1 MKIRMRDGREFEG
14 TPVEIVRGMQGIAF
28 GVEHLS
34 LAEYIEWVAA
44 NAKRVENVD
53 LAVSG
58 ESEEAKAEALVR
70 AMVDKVLAVEM

>member
-1 MKIRMRDGREFEG
+1 MRDGREFEG

-34 LAEYIEWVAA
+34 LAEYIGWVAA

-58 ESEEAKAEALVR
+58 ETDEAKAEALVR